1 MGFYLNKQV
10 TVGLVRLKTNW
21 YNMAPERIETSITI
35 FGSPPWGFRISGGK
49 EFNQPLV
56 VSRVTP
62 GSLASKGGIAAGDV
76 VLAIDGEYVS
86 GLTQSEFEAKLSKAT
101 GSVMLVIEK
110 NGATV
115 SQDGV
120 VKSRNAGTASSL
132 GGSLKNSKHR
142 QAVQGAMNVQGGERW
157 TIDADN
163 VNNRSFG
170 LPAFFAAASMVREG
184 TVPPH
189 LRVQMEGPGKS
200 TVVHAQYNTPMGMY
214 SDDNILDSVQAQAYS
229 MGISFPGA
237 ENYYSGDGIDPDSAV
252 YREVHR
258 QNRAKKPNQTQS
270 RSFKILSSM
279 VDREAA

>member
-1 MGFYLNKQV
+1 
-10 TVGLVRLKTNW
+10 
-21 YNMAPERIETSITI
+21 MAPERLETSVTL
-35 FGSPPWGFRISGGK
+35 FGTPPWGFRISGGK
-49 EFNQPLV
+49 EFGQPLV

-62 GSLASKGGIAAGDV
+62 GSVSSKGGISAGDV

-86 GLTQSEFEAKLSKAT
+86 GLTQSQFEAKLAKAT

-115 SQDGV
+115 GQDGV
-120 VKSRNAGTASSL
+120 IKSRNAGTTSAL
-132 GGSLKNSKHR
+132 GGNLKNSVKHR
-142 QAVQGAMNVQGGERW
+142 SGAVQGAMNVQGGERW

-163 VNNRSFG
+163 AANRSFG

-237 ENYYSGDGIDPDSAV
+237 ENYYCGEGVDPDSAV

-258 QNRAKKPNQTQS
+258 QNRAKKPASTQS

-279 VDREAA
+279 VDREAN

>member
-1 MGFYLNKQV
+1 M
-10 TVGLVRLKTNW
+10 T
-21 YNMAPERIETSITI
+21 PERTEISVTLH
-35 FGSPPWGFRISGGK
+35 GGAPWGFRISGGK
-49 EFNQPLV
+49 EFHQPLV

-62 GSLASKGGIAAGDV
+62 GSVSSKAGIQAGDV
-76 VLAIDGEYVS
+76 VLAIDGEFVS
-86 GLTQSEFEAKLSKAT
+86 GLRQDQFEEKLAMAT
-101 GSVMLVIEK
+101 DSVMLVIEK
-110 NGATV
+110 NGGPQRGKNT
-115 SQDGV
+115 
-120 VKSRNAGTASSL
+120 GTASSL
-132 GGSLKNSKHR
+132 GGNMKNQKTVKSG
-142 QAVQGAMNVQGGERW
+142 AAQGAMNVQGGERW

-163 VNNRSFG
+163 QHNRSFG

-214 SDDNILDSVQAQAYS
+214 SDDNILDSVQAQAHS

-237 ENYYSGDGIDPDSAV
+237 ENYYSEEGVDPDSAV

-258 QNRAKKPNQTQS
+258 QNRQQANKKQTQS

-279 VDREAA
+279 VDY